1 MQVIADLH
9 LHSRYAMATSR
20 DTDLEH
26 IAAGA
31 KAKGLNLLATGDF
44 THPLWLRELRAKLVP
59 IAGTGLFS
67 YSGVTWMLSCEVSTV
82 YRQAG
87 KTRKVHHLVYA
98 PDLESVEQIN
108 DALAHHGKLSSD
120 GRPTLT
126 EIDAPE
132 LVEILTGVSDS
143 VFVVPAHAWTP
154 FFSVFGSRSGFDS
167 LDECYG
173 DQAKKIFAI
182 ETGLSSDPQM
192 NWRLSRLDR
201 IALMS
206 NSDAHSPNPWRLGR
220 EANVFELNKLTYHE
234 IFDSVKKKDGS
245 RFLYTIE
252 VDPSYGKYHYSGHR
266 ACGVSMSPAE
276 SIRAGNRCPKCG
288 KKVTVG
294 VLQRVEELADRPDG
308 FVPEGAIPFK
318 RLLPLYEVI
327 SHATGVKR
335 LYVKKVIDQQDAL
348 IRAFGNE
355 LAVLLQVD
363 REGLLRVAGE
373 TVANAVM
380 AQRENRVPVVPGY
393 DGVYGEPRFA

>member
-98 PDLESVEQIN
+98 PDFESVEQIN

-192 NWRLSRLDR
+192 NWRLSQLDR

-266 ACGVSMSPAE
+266 ACGVSLSPAE

-380 AQRENRVPVVPGY
+380 AQRENRVLVVPGY